1 MRANRRYSWR
11 FATCRQ
17 VAVSTV
23 NPRDSR
29 GVSSG
34 GVLGDAFGAGVAQSA
49 VIFDGHT
56 LIAPKEIA
64 SERGAIGGPA
74 VA

>member
-1 MRANRRYSWR
+1 MRRIDVFFIVRHMPPGCGYHREAEGFQR
-11 FATCRQ
+11 
-17 VAVSTV
+17 VS
-23 NPRDSR
+23 PR
-29 GVSSG
+29 GV
-34 GVLGDAFGAGVAQSA
+34 VGDAFGAGVAQSA